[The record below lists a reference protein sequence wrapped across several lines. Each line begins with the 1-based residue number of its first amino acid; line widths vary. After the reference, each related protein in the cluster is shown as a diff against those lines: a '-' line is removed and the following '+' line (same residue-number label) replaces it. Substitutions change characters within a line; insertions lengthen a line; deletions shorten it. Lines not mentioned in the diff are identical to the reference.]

1 MDEDVRHAFMV
12 LLSLWERDVLAF
24 PFQCGLLLI
33 MPADT
38 SYPYVKPPH
47 QEIKTRLY
55 RY

>member
-24 PFQCGLLLI
+24 PFQRGWLLI
-33 MPADT
+33 MSAHT
-38 SYPYVKPPH
+38 SYPYVKQPH
-47 QEIKTRLY
+47 QENKTRLY